1 MKLMK
6 VVSEIKPTR
15 HEVNGKVKRE
25 EQDGD
30 FSGGL
35 SSVAQLYLILFDP
48 MDCSMPGF
56 PVLHQFLELAQTHVH
71 RVSDAIQTISS
82 SVIPFFFC
90 LKSFPASGSFPM
102 NQFFALGG
110 QSVGTSA
117 SPLVLPMN
125 IQDWFPLGWTGLISF
140 QSKGLWRVF
149 SNTTVQKQQF
159 FGVQLSLWS
168 NSHIHTW
175 LLEKP

>member
-35 SSVAQLYLILFDP
+35 SSVQFS
-48 MDCSMPGF
+48 CS
-56 PVLHQFLELAQTHVH
+56 V
-71 RVSDAIQTISS
+71 VSDPFWPHGLQHARLPCPSPVPGACSNSCPSS
-82 SVIPFFFC
+82 QWCHPNHLTSVIPFFFC

-149 SNTTVQKQQF
+149 SNTTVQKHQF
-159 FGVQLSLWS
+159 SGAQLSL
-168 NSHIHTW
+168 
-175 LLEKP
+175 